1 MFQALRGKAGDPVR
15 SYGGEDAGCQR
26 RSDKAPRRSGAASVI
41 TAAILVAATAFVP
54 APVAAKALQ
63 LVAFG
68 DSLMAGYKLPAGA
81 DFPSRL
87 EEALRKDGY
96 DVAISNA
103 SVSGD
108 TTSGGLD
115 RLDWSI
121 QDGTDGVL
129 LELGANDMLRGQDPA
144 LTRNN
149 LDTMITRLADRHIAV
164 YLLGMRADPTLGAD
178 FMGRFNAIYS
188 DLAKAHGL
196 PIYPFFLD
204 GVVGQSRLQLSDG
217 MHPNP
222 DGVSLMVA
230 RVLPGVE
237 TWLRAIQQ
245 KG

>member
-1 MFQALRGKAGDPVR
+1 M
-15 SYGGEDAGCQR
+15 
-26 RSDKAPRRSGAASVI
+26 AAM
-41 TAAILVAATAFVP
+41 TFVP
-54 APVAAKALQ
+54 VPVLAKTLQ

-68 DSLMAGYKLPAGA
+68 DSLMAGYKLPAGQ
-81 DFPSRL
+81 DFPARL
-87 EEALRKDGY
+87 EAALRQHGY
-96 DVAISNA
+96 DVTISNA

-164 YLLGMRADPTLGAD
+164 YLLGMRADPTLGAE
-178 FMGRFNAIYS
+178 FTSRFDAIYPS
-188 DLAKAHGL
+188 LAKAHSL

-204 GVVGQSRLQLSDG
+204 GVAGQSRLQLSDG

-222 DGVSLMVA
+222 EGVALMVT

-237 TWLRAIQQ
+237 TWLKTLQPKA
-245 KG
+245 